1 MTDSHADGTGGGRAT
16 EAGTGTAA
24 AGTTGSAADARSE
37 PVTERIRQAP
47 SGTVRIVDLPESDRE
62 SVRSAL
68 RRNTPLHEL
77 LGLEIVEIG
86 EMHAVLS
93 MPVRPEAFNTTGNL
107 HGGAIATLIDVAAG
121 TAAARGSG
129 FEPGRQSLV
138 TADLHVRYLGRPHGD
153 MVWARAG
160 LLKAG
165 RQLIVVECRVTDAE
179 DRLVASA
186 DFSMMIVPLRKP
198 LRPMAGAKDTDPDL

>member
-1 MTDSHADGTGGGRAT
+1 MTDSHADGAGGRGRTA
-16 EAGTGTAA
+16 EAGTGTVA
-24 AGTTGSAADARSE
+24 AGTTEAAADARSE
-37 PVTERIRQAP
+37 PVTERIRQP
-47 SGTVRIVDLPESDRE
+47 NIPGGTVRIVDLPESERE

-86 EMHAVLS
+86 EKHAVLS
-93 MPVRPEAFNTTGNL
+93 MPVRPAAFNTTGNL

-153 MVWARAG
+153 MVPAPNSSRRDGSSSWSSAG
-160 LLKAG
+160 
-165 RQLIVVECRVTDAE
+165 
-179 DRLVASA
+179 
-186 DFSMMIVPLRKP
+186 
-198 LRPMAGAKDTDPDL
+198 

>member
-1 MTDSHADGTGGGRAT
+1 MADQHMA
-16 EAGTGTAA
+16 EEQTADED
-24 AGTTGSAADARSE
+24 AADRE
-37 PVTERIRQAP
+37 PVPDPREIRPTRRPEKP

-62 SVRSAL
+62 SVRTAL
-68 RRNTPLHEL
+68 RRDTPLHEL

-86 EMHAVLS
+86 EGHAVLS
-93 MPVRPEAFNTTGNL
+93 MPVRPQAFNSTGNL

-153 MVWARAG
+153 TVYARAEI
-160 LLKAG
+160 LKAG
-165 RQLIVVECRVTDAE
+165 RQLIVVECRVTDVE
-179 DRLVASA
+179 ERLIAAA

-198 LRPMAGAKDTDPDL
+198 LRPMASAKDTDPDL

>member
-1 MTDSHADGTGGGRAT
+1 MTDSQLERPERPETGG
-16 EAGTGTAA
+16 
-24 AGTTGSAADARSE
+24 ARQ
-37 PVTERIRQAP
+37 PQMP

-62 SVRSAL
+62 FVRSAL
-68 RRNTPLHEL
+68 RRDTPLHDL
-77 LGLEIVEIG
+77 LALEIVEVG
-86 EMHAVLS
+86 EEHAVVS
-93 MPVRPEAFNTTGNL
+93 MPVRAEAFNSTGNL

-153 MVWARAG
+153 TVYARAE
-160 LLKAG
+160 LVKAG
-165 RQLIVVECRVTDAE
+165 RQLIVVDCRVTDAE
-179 DRLVASA
+179 DRVIAAA

>member
-1 MTDSHADGTGGGRAT
+1 MTDQHMADRQ
-16 EAGTGTAA
+16 TA
-24 AGTTGSAADARSE
+24 DP
-37 PVTERIRQAP
+37 PVAEQRETAPIRRPEAP

-62 SVRSAL
+62 SVRTAL
-68 RRNTPLHEL
+68 RRETPLHDL

-86 EMHAVLS
+86 DRHSVLS
-93 MPVRPEAFNTTGNL
+93 MPVRPQAFNSTGNL

-121 TAAARGSG
+121 SAAARGSG

-153 MVWARAG
+153 TVYARAEV
-160 LLKAG
+160 LKAG

-179 DRLVASA
+179 DRLIASA

-198 LRPMAGAKDTDPDL
+198 LRPMASAKDTDPDL

>member
-1 MTDSHADGTGGGRAT
+1 MA
-16 EAGTGTAA
+16 EQPEVQTAA
-24 AGTTGSAADARSE
+24 RKTM
-37 PVTERIRQAP
+37 P
-47 SGTVRIVDLPESDRE
+47 SGGTVRIVDLPESDRAF
-62 SVRSAL
+62 VRSAL
-68 RRNTPLHEL
+68 RHDTALHEL

-86 EMHAVLS
+86 EQHAVLS
-93 MPVRPEAFNTTGNL
+93 MPVRPSAFNSTGNL

-153 MVWARAG
+153 TVFARADVV
-160 LLKAG
+160 KAG
-165 RQLIVVECRVTDAE
+165 RQLIVVDCKVTDTE
-179 DRLVASA
+179 ERVIASA

-198 LRPMAGAKDTDPDL
+198 LRPMANAKDTDPDL

>member
-1 MTDSHADGTGGGRAT
+1 MTDQHMAEQQTAEQQTADQD
-16 EAGTGTAA
+16 
-24 AGTTGSAADARSE
+24 AADRE
-37 PVTERIRQAP
+37 PVPDPRERRPRRPEVP

-62 SVRSAL
+62 SVRTAL
-68 RRNTPLHEL
+68 RRDTPLHEL

-86 EMHAVLS
+86 EGHAVLS
-93 MPVRPEAFNTTGNL
+93 MPVRPQAFNSTGNL

-153 MVWARAG
+153 TVYARAQI
-160 LLKAG
+160 LKAG
-165 RQLIVVECRVTDAE
+165 RQLIVVECRVTDVEERVIA
-179 DRLVASA
+179 AA

-198 LRPMAGAKDTDPDL
+198 LRPMASAKDTDPDL

>member
-1 MTDSHADGTGGGRAT
+1 MTDQHMADRQ
-16 EAGTGTAA
+16 TADPPVA
-24 AGTTGSAADARSE
+24 EQRETAPARRPE
-37 PVTERIRQAP
+37 AP

-62 SVRSAL
+62 SVRTAL
-68 RRNTPLHEL
+68 RRETPLHDL

-86 EMHAVLS
+86 DRHSVLS
-93 MPVRPEAFNTTGNL
+93 MPVRPQAFNSTGNL

-121 TAAARGSG
+121 SAAARGSG

-153 MVWARAG
+153 TVYARAEV
-160 LLKAG
+160 LKAG

-179 DRLVASA
+179 DRLIASA

-198 LRPMAGAKDTDPDL
+198 LRPMASAKDTDPDL